1 MLLINFIRELRQ
13 KIFVTLSRFWELR
26 GWEGL
31 SEFVKKE
38 KFVRKIFFQIMLNKV
53 LNECEK

>member
-13 KIFVTLSRFWELR
+13 KFFVTLSRFWELR

-31 SEFVKKE
+31 REFVKKE
-38 KFVRKIFFQIMLNKV
+38 KFVRKIFFQIMLNEV